1 MKSPT
6 FVAASDATARR
17 VHTIVRCL
25 LDGTPLPDGIAI
37 GDLGMWSELTQALLA
52 AHAQGG
58 RDAVQR
64 VFVALARQEPAL
76 VSLLATGDGDGV
88 RTVWTVAELYA
99 ADFPPPRFV
108 VPDLLPAGLTI
119 LAGRPKLGKSWL
131 ALQVA
136 AAVGASANV
145 LDQRADA
152 GSVLY
157 LALEDTP
164 GRLKERALK
173 QGIPAAAAITFHT
186 EWAPLSQEGLVD
198 LLLAASAGHRLI
210 VIDTLSRSIGRADP
224 MDAVDMTLLLGSLHR
239 LAARHDLA
247 LLLVDHHRKPAP
259 GVGDA
264 IDDIFGSTAKAGI
277 VDAAWGLYKQ
287 RGEQSAVLKVTG
299 RDLSERELAL
309 TWTPERCMWQV
320 QGEAQEVERTARQQE
335 VLDALTLLGRAT
347 LREVAECTGQERGNC
362 LRRLQALV
370 KSGVIVRGE
379 DKGQVTYAVVQDAL
393 FAP

>member
-1 MKSPT
+1 MMLYDIGGAAPDRHARELICALLSGASPPT
-6 FVAASDATARR
+6 PVDIEDLGRWAELAQAIMVASD
-17 VHTIVRCL
+17 
-25 LDGTPLPDGIAI
+25 
-37 GDLGMWSELTQALLA
+37 
-52 AHAQGG
+52 QGG
-58 RDAVQR
+58 KDGAQR
-64 VFVALARQEPAL
+64 AFAALARQDPAL
-76 VSLLATGDGDGV
+76 VNLLAMGDDDAV
-88 RTVWTVAELYA
+88 RTIWTLADLYA

-136 AAVGASANV
+136 AAVGAGQSV
-145 LDQRADA
+145 LDQRTDA

-164 GRLKERALK
+164 GRLKDRALK
-173 QGIPAAAAITFHT
+173 QGIPATAAITFAT
-186 EWAPLSQEGLVD
+186 EWEPLTQQGLVD
-198 LLLAASAGHRLI
+198 LLIAAGDGHRLI

-224 MDAVDMTLLLGSLHR
+224 MDAVDMTLLLGSLQR
-239 LAARHDLA
+239 LAARYDLA
-247 LLLVDHHRKPAP
+247 LLLIDHHRKPAP

-309 TWTPERCMWQV
+309 TWQVERCLWQV
-320 QGEAQEVERTARQQE
+320 QGDAQEVERTARQQE
-335 VLDALTLLGRAT
+335 VLDALQLLGKAT
-347 LREVAECTGQERGNC
+347 LRDLVESTGQERGNC
-362 LRRLQALV
+362 FRRLQALV
-370 KSGVIVRGE
+370 KAGTVVRSD
-379 DKGQVTYAVVQDAL
+379 DKGQVTYAIVQEPL
-393 FAP
+393 L

>member
-1 MKSPT
+1 MTAADPT
-6 FVAASDATARR
+6 TRR
-17 VHTIVRCL
+17 AHTILRAL
-25 LDGTPLPDGIAI
+25 LDGTPIPHALLAA
-37 GDLGMWSELTQALLA
+37 DLGGWQEAVQALLA
-52 AHAQGG
+52 AGAEGG
-58 RDAVQR
+58 QEGVQR
-64 VFVALARQEPAL
+64 AFVALARQEPAL
-76 VSLLATGDGDGV
+76 VRLLATGDGDGE
-88 RTVWTVAELYA
+88 RTVWTLAELYA

-136 AAVGASANV
+136 AAVGAGGSV

-173 QGIPAAAAITFHT
+173 QGIPATAAITFHT
-186 EWAPLSQEGLVD
+186 EWEALTQQGLVD
-198 LLLAASAGHRLI
+198 LLIAASAGHRLI

-224 MDAVDMTLLLGSLHR
+224 MDAVDMTLLLGSLQR

-309 TWTPERCMWQV
+309 TWAPERCTWQV
-320 QGEAQEVERTARQQE
+320 QGEAQEVERTTRQQE
-335 VLDALTLLGRAT
+335 VLDALTLLGKAS
-347 LREVAECTGQERGNC
+347 LRDLVESTGQERGNTF
-362 LRRLQALV
+362 RRLQALV
-370 KSGVIVRGE
+370 KMGVVVRSE
-379 DKGQVTYAVVQDAL
+379 DKGQVTYAVAQ
-393 FAP
+393 APLL